1 MSTIRATTLF
11 CSFEWRHDGCEIFR
25 EAARVLVKQLVN
37 ALKFRRAD
45 DEADVMPFL
54 RAIDDLF
61 IHVSGGV
68 RVFLSRQRQ
77 DYASV
82 TFARRGQL
90 VRAIAAATTT
100 ARHLYPGPLAPEVDA
115 ARCSQ
120 SLRDI
125 RAANS

>member
-1 MSTIRATTLF
+1 
-11 CSFEWRHDGCEIFR
+11 
-25 EAARVLVKQLVN
+25 
-37 ALKFRRAD
+37 
-45 DEADVMPFL
+45 MPFL

-82 TFARRGQL
+82 TFARRWQL
-90 VRAIAAATTT
+90 VRAIAATTTT
-100 ARHLYPGPLAPEVDA
+100 ARHLYPSPLAPEIDA
-115 ARCSQ
+115 ARCFQ

-125 RAANS
+125 RAANSRCDFKKIELSIFGALDKFRMRRAVLKT